1 MVKHFLLIY
10 IYLFS
15 HIFFSFLTLVNKLA
29 PLKKGIVRGNQAPCM
44 TKEFQK
50 AIYTRIR
57 LKKRMNKNPTIRNI
71 TTYKRQRNLYASLIR
86 KNIKFFL
93 NNVTKRGITNKIFW
107 TFIKLFQ
114 ANKGFLENNDITL
127 IEENK
132 VITSEKELA
141 KTFNEHY
148 VNNVEKSRG
157 VSVTKIR
164 IFRKQLGKLS
174 NTTKTIIVYCK

>member
-1 MVKHFLLIY
+1 M
-10 IYLFS
+10 
-15 HIFFSFLTLVNKLA
+15 
-29 PLKKGIVRGNQAPCM
+29 RGNQAPCM

-50 AIYTRIR
+50 AIYNRIR
-57 LKKRMNKNPTIRNI
+57 LRKRMNKNPTIINI
-71 TTYKRQRNLYASLIR
+71 TAYKRQRNLCASVIR
-86 KNIKFFL
+86 KNIKSFL

-132 VITSEKELA
+132 VITSERELA

-148 VNNVEKSRG
+148 INNVEKSRG
-157 VSVTKIR
+157 V
-164 IFRKQLGKLS
+164 KLKDIS
-174 NTTKTIIVYCK
+174 